1 MKFVGEEYHA
11 FSEMWVDITCL
22 KCSDST
28 DIRVVDLNNLISKI
42 NKDLYRKKSEDAK
55 TQLDFK

>member
-22 KCSDST
+22 KCADST
-28 DIRVVDLNNLISKI
+28 DIRVSELNSLVAKI
-42 NKDLYRKKSEDAK
+42 NKMLHKKKSRNVKAK
-55 TQLDFK
+55 SNIK

>member
-22 KCSDST
+22 KYSDST
-28 DIRVVDLNNLISKI
+28 DIRVADLNDLISKI
-42 NKDLYRKKSEDAK
+42 NKDLYRKKNEDPK

>member
-1 MKFVGEEYHA
+1 
-11 FSEMWVDITCL
+11 MWVDITCL
-22 KCSDST
+22 KCSDSI
-28 DIRVVDLNNLISKI
+28 DIRVADLNDLISKI